1 MDRMVQERKRG
12 HDIDESIRIS
22 ITTTGMAV
30 FFTGSTLVGGII
42 FWYFISSLR
51 FAADMSLLMSIVLAA
66 NMVGAILLVPALT
79 SMFKPNFAAVSSSAE
94 VRAQERAAS
103 IAAS

>member
-1 MDRMVQERKRG
+1 
-12 HDIDESIRIS
+12 
-22 ITTTGMAV
+22 
-30 FFTGSTLVGGII
+30 VGGII

-79 SMFKPNFAAVSSSAE
+79 SMFKPNFAAVSVGRGS
-94 VRAQERAAS
+94 RAGAGATAA
-103 IAAS
+103 AG

>member
-1 MDRMVQERKRG
+1 MDRIVHERKRG
-12 HDIDESIRIS
+12 HGMDESIRIS

-51 FAADMSLLMSIVLAA
+51 FAADMSLLMSIVLAS
-66 NMVGAILLVPALT
+66 NMVGAMVLVPAMTHL
-79 SMFKPNFAAVSSSAE
+79 FKPQFASAKTAAE
-94 VRAQERAAS
+94 KLQAQQAAS
-103 IAAS
+103 EPAA

>member
-1 MDRMVQERKRG
+1 MDEA
-12 HDIDESIRIS
+12 IRVA

-51 FAADMSLLMSIVLAA
+51 FAADMSLLMSIVLGA
-66 NMVGAILLVPALT
+66 NMVGAMVLVPAMT
-79 SMFKPNFAAVSSSAE
+79 SMFKPGFAADSTVSELHKRDDA
-94 VRAQERAAS
+94 RAHQHVAS
-103 IAAS
+103 